1 MLKQPRLSRNND
13 IRVFLRILG
22 PLLIVLLV
30 LALSILIGKTSEIRS
45 AIRSLVAVSSPQKNE
60 KRDISSE
67 QASIDREFTA
77 SGAPSLTMA
86 VAQDGQFLWERSW
99 GWADKEKRIPA
110 TPQTMYSLASISK
123 VITAAGLMVLVDR
136 KLVDLNRPI
145 DDYLGATRLRAYVG
159 DARQATVARV
169 AHHTAGL
176 PTHEYSAYIDEGRR
190 LPAFSESIRR
200 YGILVR
206 PPGERFDY
214 SNLGYGLLE
223 QAIVQTSKQDFS
235 TFIRKEVVEPL
246 RLSRLVLGPI
256 SGLEKDTA
264 VRYGGDGDAL
274 PYYEMDSGGASS
286 FYASAHDLTRFGFLF
301 LGTMEKDQRR
311 ILSNESLTEMTR
323 PSVNSPFGLGWQLY
337 NRSKSQILVATGAM
351 DGVGT
356 VLVVVPAK
364 GFVVAGLCNA
374 RMDLPVRMAVEII
387 QKAFPDLGF
396 EPPLGPPQP
405 SPEPIPKTLVGD
417 WAGEISTYK
426 EKRRLRLWIQAGGDA
441 FAQLENEPRVQVSNP
456 SWIDGQFIGSFSGE
470 IDPENL
476 GSPQRLQ
483 FLLTPRSRRLEGP
496 IQIRTSRPHRIGNTL
511 SSYLSLQKQE

>member
-22 PLLIVLLV
+22 PLLIVLFV

-235 TFIRKEVVEPL
+235 TFIRKEVVE
-246 RLSRLVLGPI
+246 
-256 SGLEKDTA
+256 
-264 VRYGGDGDAL
+264 
-274 PYYEMDSGGASS
+274 
-286 FYASAHDLTRFGFLF
+286 
-301 LGTMEKDQRR
+301 
-311 ILSNESLTEMTR
+311 
-323 PSVNSPFGLGWQLY
+323 
-337 NRSKSQILVATGAM
+337 
-351 DGVGT
+351 
-356 VLVVVPAK
+356 
-364 GFVVAGLCNA
+364 
-374 RMDLPVRMAVEII
+374 
-387 QKAFPDLGF
+387 
-396 EPPLGPPQP
+396 
-405 SPEPIPKTLVGD
+405 
-417 WAGEISTYK
+417 
-426 EKRRLRLWIQAGGDA
+426 
-441 FAQLENEPRVQVSNP
+441 
-456 SWIDGQFIGSFSGE
+456 
-470 IDPENL
+470 
-476 GSPQRLQ
+476 
-483 FLLTPRSRRLEGP
+483 
-496 IQIRTSRPHRIGNTL
+496 
-511 SSYLSLQKQE
+511 